1 MTPRMMLRKGED
13 EIPKKGD
20 LYRVTGVYPGSTDE
34 LWRPRVEV
42 TLERV
47 KDKDTNDRHNQ
58 DKTAR

>member
-1 MTPRMMLRKGED
+1 MIPRMKLKKGED
-13 EIPKKGD
+13 KIPEKGD

-47 KDKDTNDRHNQ
+47 EEDTDDRHNN
-58 DKTAR
+58 DTPAR